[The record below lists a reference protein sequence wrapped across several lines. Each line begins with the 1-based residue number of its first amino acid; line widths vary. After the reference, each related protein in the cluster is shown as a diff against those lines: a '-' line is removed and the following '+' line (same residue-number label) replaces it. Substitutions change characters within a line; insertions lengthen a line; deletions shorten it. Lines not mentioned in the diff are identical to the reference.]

1 MADEQGKIEGMDRGT
16 SMERRLSVG
25 QIIGATFALMLGD
38 LPIVLLMITG
48 ISAAATIIDVTAPS
62 AGNILN
68 IPVLVVQYY
77 LIRHLI
83 DRQGLRSADRL
94 GGFGSFFVVGV
105 ITGLA
110 ILLGCLLLIL
120 PGLYLGARLAMVDAA
135 VVGENRGFSDAMRRS
150 WDASEGNVLSIALAV
165 LTISVP
171 MILGLA
177 LLFAV
182 GVSADD
188 VAVNTL
194 GFSVVFN
201 VLLYASQ
208 ICFWYLGV
216 ALYELLLADSAIA
229 QLGEVFG

>member
-1 MADEQGKIEGMDRGT
+1 MG
-16 SMERRLSVG
+16 RRLSVG
-25 QIIGATFALMLGD
+25 QIIEATFALILGD
-38 LPIVLLMITG
+38 LPIVLLMLAG

-94 GGFGSFFVVGV
+94 GGFGSFFVVGL

-120 PGLYLGARLAMVDAA
+120 PGLYLSARWAMVDAA

-150 WDASEGNVLSIALAV
+150 WDASEGNVLPIALSI

-171 MILGLA
+171 MIAGLA
-177 LLFAV
+177 LMLAIDPPLER
-182 GVSADD
+182 SAIY
-188 VAVNTL
+188 AL
-194 GFSVVFN
+194 GFSAILNF
-201 VLLYASQ
+201 LLYASQ
-208 ICFWYLGV
+208 ICFWYFGV
-216 ALYELLLADSAIA
+216 ALYKLLMADSAVTE
-229 QLGEVFG
+229 LGEVFG